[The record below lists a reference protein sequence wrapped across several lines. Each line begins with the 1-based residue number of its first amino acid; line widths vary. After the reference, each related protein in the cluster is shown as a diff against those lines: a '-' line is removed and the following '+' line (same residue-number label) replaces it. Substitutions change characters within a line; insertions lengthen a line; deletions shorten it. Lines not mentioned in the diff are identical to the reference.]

1 MRGAKGIALQHLAG
15 GAFLKENCGIK
26 KVDAQDIL
34 TQCTVTK
41 IAWQSQ
47 E

>member
-26 KVDAQDIL
+26 NDVQDVL